1 MVRTASRES
10 QRRTIYLLTG
20 VVLGIVIMVAPA
32 LLLLALPQALWQS
45 NLRSQFLEGTGA
57 YGAFPTASPIDIFIE
72 VLWLV
77 LPALI
82 VILALYWL
90 AVHRTRWAGYDEAA
104 KWSRR

>member
-10 QRRTIYLLTG
+10 QRRTIYLLAG
-20 VVLGIVIMVAPA
+20 VVMGFAIMVAPA
-32 LLLLALPQALWQS
+32 LFLVTFPQARGLWAVP
-45 NLRSQFLEGTGA
+45 LQFFQGTGVYDA
-57 YGAFPTASPIDIFIE
+57 YADVSPFAVFIE

>member
-10 QRRTIYLLTG
+10 QRHTIYLLTG
-20 VVLGIVIMVAPA
+20 VVLGIAVMAAPS
-32 LLLLALPQALWQS
+32 LLLLALPQTLWQ
-45 NLRSQFLEGTGA
+45 RSVPLQFLAGWGV
-57 YGAFPTASPIDIFIE
+57 YGVSAAASPLDVLVE

-90 AVHRTRWAGYDEAA
+90 AVHRTHWAGYDEAA